1 MSPRSDF
8 EALFEFVP
16 APMLIVRPSGEL
28 EGANASAREVL
39 DGLRIGD
46 VLPVQKAAESD
57 LRRYLTRCASCAA
70 SLPGTL
76 FLQDDEGNLERHAC
90 HGTRARLG
98 GFAGRPL
105 VILHLDGLGLGRR
118 FGILASKLHDARRV
132 MLERRRRAR
141 EMQTLLRERE
151 DLLVRLEA
159 DAAARLAAER
169 ERDEVLTRLYR
180 AGQDERRRLARDLHD
195 HAGQH
200 LVALNFGLR
209 RLLPHLSGEDGRAEL
224 DRLLDQA
231 QEVGQALRRVT
242 LELRPAAL
250 DEFGFVT
257 ALRYLVEEWSR
268 TTSIPTE
275 VQVSGVEFQLP
286 AEHAITLYRITQEAL
301 TNVAKHAGLPSYVSV
316 VLLFSPRRLT
326 LTVDDDGVGFE
337 ADAASVNFLVSRGKL
352 GLIGMRERMALIGG
366 GLEIES
372 SPGQGASVVARVRL
386 GKDASDDE

>member
-1 MSPRSDF
+1 MPPRSDF
-8 EALFEFVP
+8 EVLFEFVP

-28 EGANASAREVL
+28 EAANASAREVL
-39 DGLRIGD
+39 DGLRLGD
-46 VLPVQKAAESD
+46 VLPVQRAAEPE
-57 LRRYLTRCASCAA
+57 LRRYLERCASCAA
-70 SLPGTL
+70 TLPGTL
-76 FLQDDEGNLERHAC
+76 FLQDDDGNLERHAC
-90 HGTRARLG
+90 HGARARLG
-98 GFAGRPL
+98 GFPGRPL
-105 VILHLDGLGLGRR
+105 VILHLDGVGLGRR

-132 MLERRRRAR
+132 MLERRRRTR
-141 EMQTLLRERE
+141 EMQALLRERE

-209 RLLPHLSGEDGRAEL
+209 RLLPYLSGEDGRCEL
-224 DRLLDQA
+224 NRLLDQA

-268 TTSIPTE
+268 TTSVPTE
-275 VQVSGVEFQLP
+275 LQVSGAEIPLP

-301 TNVAKHAGLPSYVSV
+301 NNVAKHAGLPSYVSI
-316 VLLFSPRRLT
+316 VLLFGAGRLT
-326 LTVDDDGVGFE
+326 LTVDDDGLGFE
-337 ADAASVNFLVSRGKL
+337 ADAASVNVLVTQGKL

-386 GKDASDDE
+386 GKDASGHE